1 VTILSQK
8 GEKYSW
14 IFFRGLSLANTD
26 LRFYNGFMK
35 YNAIIIAGPTASGK
49 SDFAHKL
56 AKHVNGA
63 IINCDSVQIY
73 RGIENISASPF
84 AGASG
89 AFDEIDGVP
98 YKLFSILPLNEHIS
112 VADYLTL
119 ARKAFDE
126 VISMGK
132 VPIFVGG
139 TGYYINVLINGISEI
154 PEVSESNR
162 NRAREMAEKDIK
174 DAKKLLPPEF
184 TATDPQRIAR
194 ALEVFLETG
203 KHLTEWQK
211 MPRNRAIV
219 PNALRVLVM
228 PEREV
233 LLKRIATRIP
243 EMIRSGAISE
253 AQYIMNNDLNPERA
267 IGAVQLC
274 DMLRGKISENEAI
287 DNWTTKTNQ
296 YAKRQ
301 RTWFNGQYDADIKIK
316 NVPND
321 EDLERLIQVL

>member
-1 VTILSQK
+1 
-8 GEKYSW
+8 
-14 IFFRGLSLANTD
+14 
-26 LRFYNGFMK
+26 MK